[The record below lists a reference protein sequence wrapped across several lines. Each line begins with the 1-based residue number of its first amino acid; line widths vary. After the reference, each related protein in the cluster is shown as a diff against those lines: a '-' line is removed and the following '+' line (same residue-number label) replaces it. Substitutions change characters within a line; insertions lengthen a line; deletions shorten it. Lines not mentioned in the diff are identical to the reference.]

1 MSDNINKN
9 QTEIIIEKKQANN
22 ERRIDQSAEKQI
34 EDNKEIGKENKNSA
48 VNNKKGK
55 RKRKFPGIWEL
66 IRLAVM
72 GVALMTVSVA
82 AYQITNDYLEYEEGD
97 SAYDEIAA
105 MMYEMPQYSD
115 DGSNLMYEADEVGIA
130 GAQIK
135 GNSDPIF
142 VWNQE
147 KFEKMLEF
155 NKDTKGWIRLKG
167 KKNQQDEISYPIVQ
181 GPDNEYYL
189 HYLANRT
196 WNANGSIFIDY
207 QLEKGLKS
215 RNCIIYGH
223 NMNNG
228 AMFGKLKNYLS
239 EDYYKEHPYFD
250 IYIEEKHYRYYVFSI
265 YKTETVGSESYMM
278 EFTEEETEEET
289 TDAKNK
295 DKKDSKDTDK
305 KDKKAADTKAAENN
319 KQETSVKKN
328 TKKNKQ
334 TKKEPET
341 TTISPEEAKR
351 LEREEKKRLREEEN
365 QRFIE
370 WCHKMASQSYIK
382 IKAPY
387 YKGFKDFDKNSKII
401 TLVTCTPTDASRK
414 QVVQLVRGEEIITD
428 AKGKEKVK

>member
-1 MSDNINKN
+1 M
-9 QTEIIIEKKQANN
+9 EEKKTVQNTG
-22 ERRIDQSAEKQI
+22 EQI
-34 EDNKEIGKENKNSA
+34 EHPIDSDIEQKKDISGKS
-48 VNNKKGK
+48 KKK
-55 RKRKFPGIWEL
+55 KKKFPGIGEL
-66 IRLAVM
+66 IRIVVM

-97 SAYDEIAA
+97 SAYDELAA

-115 DGSNLMYEADEVGIA
+115 DGSILMYESDDAGIA
-130 GAQIK
+130 GAEIK

-155 NKDTKGWIRLKG
+155 NSDTKGWIRLKG

-181 GPDNEYYL
+181 GTDNEYYL
-189 HYLANRT
+189 HYLANKT
-196 WNANGSIFIDY
+196 WNANGSIFIDH

-289 TDAKNK
+289 KKKSKENSKETSEKKTKTSNIKN
-295 DKKDSKDTDK
+295 T
-305 KDKKAADTKAAENN
+305 DTKVNENN
-319 KQETSVKKN
+319 NQNTGTKKN
-328 TKKNKQ
+328 TKNNKQ
-334 TKKEPET
+334 QTKETET
-341 TTISPEEAKR
+341 TTLSPEESKK
-351 LEREEKKRLREEEN
+351 LEQEEKKRKKEEEN

-370 WCHKMASQSYIK
+370 WCNKMASQSYIK
-382 IKAPY
+382 IKEPY
-387 YKGFKDFDKNSKII
+387 YEGFKGFDKNSKII

-428 AKGKEKVK
+428 EKGKEKIKETKSDKKASKDEQETTK